1 VQTQVEN
8 VQSALYPDRILLC
21 DRGTVDGA
29 AYWPDAPDSFFG
41 AVGTTFEREL
51 ARYDAVLFFE
61 TAAAAASRWKAATP
75 RASNPRAGAAARS
88 APARAVVPASAL
100 PLGAARPVV
109 REKIMHGLA
118 LLETLVEGF
127 R

>member
-1 VQTQVEN
+1 M
-8 VQSALYPDRILLC
+8 LYSS
-21 DRGTVDGA
+21 DGA

-61 TAAAAASRWKAATP
+61 TAAAGGFSVEGGNPTRIESTAQALQLDQHLRALWSRHP
-75 RASNPRAGAAARS
+75 HFLL
-88 APARAVVPASAL
+88 VPHDPSF
-100 PLGAARPVV
+100 V
-109 REKIMHGLA
+109 RKIMHGLA
-118 LLETLVEGF
+118 LLETLVASL